1 MKAQRLLRMSGWWI
15 RTFLP
20 FAWAAVSALLLFWF
34 FHDWGFD
41 DPYITF
47 RYARNIAS
55 GTGFVY
61 NPGEHVLS
69 TTTPLYALI
78 LALVHRVGL
87 DIPLWS
93 NIIGCASLGL
103 GGLALWNLGN
113 HWQTPIAGMVAMI
126 LFPIST
132 LLNTTLGSE
141 TVVYIAFILYGFLA
155 CVRTQ
160 YILAAVFFA
169 LATLLRAD
177 AIVAAGIA
185 GLYVLVAQWDRQSWR
200 SLPWRALVVYGLL
213 LVPWGIFAGI
223 YFGNPLPVTL
233 AAKQQ
238 QLFVPGARDFFGG
251 LVVRLTDQWHNEMM
265 RWNLLLAVVGLG
277 ALPWLRPQWL
287 LVVGWGVLYS
297 AAYTILGVASYFWY
311 YAPVT
316 ITLVVLI
323 ALGIEAVYVFL
334 RRLPGTYWQAVVVA
348 LLVGVAIMPQVSGFL
363 AIKDWVDSRLEIYR
377 DVGIWLRQN
386 TEPDASIEAL
396 EVGIIR
402 YYSERRIID
411 IAGLIQPE
419 VAQRLSAGGGY
430 DDTAWWAFHHFRPT
444 HLVLQDKLFRRL
456 EQDPTFQEQCQRIR
470 VFTVP
475 AYTYPLVVYAC
486 LTEEE

>member
-1 MKAQRLLRMSGWWI
+1 MKAQRLVRMSGWWI
-15 RTFLP
+15 KTFLP
-20 FAWAAVSALLLFWF
+20 FAWAGLSALLLFWF
-34 FHDWGFD
+34 FRDWGFD

-47 RYARNIAS
+47 RYARNIAN

-78 LALVHRVGL
+78 LALVHRIGL

-93 NIIGCASLGL
+93 NIIGCVSLGL

-126 LFPIST
+126 LFPMAS
-132 LLNTTLGSE
+132 LFNTTLGSE
-141 TVVYIAFILYGFLA
+141 TVVYISCILYGFLA
-155 CVRTQ
+155 CVRMQ
-160 YILAAVFFA
+160 YILAAVLFA

-177 AIVAAGIA
+177 AVVAAGIA
-185 GLYVLVAQWDRQSWR
+185 GIYVLVVQWDRQSWR
-200 SLPWRALVVYGLL
+200 SLPWRALAVYGLL

-238 QLFVPGARDFFGG
+238 QLFVPGSRDFFGG
-251 LVVRLTDQWHNEMM
+251 LVVRLNDQWHNEIM
-265 RWNLLLAVVGLG
+265 RWHLPLAVVGLV

-316 ITLVVLI
+316 VTLVVLI
-323 ALGIEAVYVFL
+323 ALGVEAVAVFL
-334 RRLPGTYWQAVVVA
+334 RRLPGKYWQPAVA
-348 LLVGVAIMPQVSGFL
+348 TLLVAFVIVLQVWGFL
-363 AIKDWVDSRLEIYR
+363 SIKDRVDSRLAIYR
-377 DVGIWLRQN
+377 DAGIWLQQN
-386 TEPDASIEAL
+386 TEPDAVIEAL
-396 EVGIIR
+396 EVGIIG
-402 YYSERRIID
+402 YYSERRIVD

-419 VAQRLSAGGGY
+419 IAQRFSAGGGY
-430 DDTAWWAFHHFRPT
+430 DYTAWWAFHHFRPT
-444 HLVLQDKLFRRL
+444 HLVLQDKLFQRL
-456 EQDPTFQEQCQRIR
+456 EQDPTFQEQCQRVQ
-470 VFTVP
+470 VFTDP
-475 AYTYPLVVYAC
+475 VYISPGC
-486 LTEEE
+486 VCMRR

>member
-1 MKAQRLLRMSGWWI
+1 MRV
-15 RTFLP
+15 FLP
-20 FAWAAVSALLLFWF
+20 FAWAGLSALLLFLVF
-34 FHDWGFD
+34 RDWGFD

-61 NPGEHVLS
+61 NAGEHVLS

-78 LALVHRVGL
+78 LALVHRLGL

-93 NIIGCASLGL
+93 NIIGCMSLGL

-113 HWQTPIAGMVAMI
+113 HWQTPIAGAVAMI
-126 LFPIST
+126 LFPLSA
-132 LLNTTLGSE
+132 LLHTTLGSE
-141 TVVYIAFILYGFLA
+141 TVVYIACILYGFLA
-155 CVRTQ
+155 CVRLQ
-160 YILAAVFFA
+160 YILAAVLFA

-177 AIVAAGIA
+177 AVVAAGIA
-185 GLYVLVAQWDRQSWR
+185 GIYVLVVQWDRQSWR

-238 QLFVPGARDFFGG
+238 QLFVPGMRDFFGG
-251 LVVRLTDQWHNEMM
+251 LVVRLRDQWHSELM
-265 RWNLLLAVVGLG
+265 RWHLPLAAVGLC

-316 ITLVVLI
+316 VTLVVLL
-323 ALGIEAVYVFL
+323 ALGVEAIYVFL
-334 RRLPGTYWQAVVVA
+334 RRLPGTYWQSAVAA
-348 LLVGVAIMPQVSGFL
+348 LLVGAVILLQVLSFL
-363 AIKDWVDSRLEIYR
+363 SIKDRVDSRLEIYR
-377 DVGIWLRQN
+377 DVGIWLHQN

-396 EVGIIR
+396 EVGIIG
-402 YYSERRIID
+402 YYSERRMID

-419 VAQRLSAGGGY
+419 VARHLAAGGGY
-430 DDTAWWAFHHFRPT
+430 DYTAWWAFHHFRPT
-444 HLVLQDKLFRRL
+444 HLVLQDKLFQRL
-456 EQDPTFQEQCQRIR
+456 EHDPVFQEQCQRIR
-470 VFTVP
+470 VFTDP

-486 LTEEE
+486 VVEE